1 MGRIIIK
8 GKEFTFE
15 QIRNG
20 QWPAQEPYFQTSLSF
35 CHDWLNG
42 KHLFELQ
49 TSGSTGTPKQIMVTR
64 AQMSS
69 SAKATRDFFNIP
81 VQANLLCCL
90 NTAMIAG
97 KMMLVRAMEWDS
109 ILYIVEP
116 QSNPL
121 LSIDPVQQFVFA
133 TMVPL
138 QLETCLHDAH
148 TAQMLTHIVHLL
160 IGGAPIADS
169 LRHKA
174 ALLPGNLYQT
184 YGMTET
190 VSHIALANLKAD
202 GALIYE
208 LLPGVACRQDEEEKL
223 AVKAPMTNDRWIWTN
238 DIVEMLSDRSF
249 IWKGRADFTINTGG
263 VKVQPEEVEAAA
275 VDIMAVH
282 FPGQR
287 YFVTALPDERLGQKV
302 ILLVEAEPVA
312 EPKVKEVLHQL
323 KTKLSAYH
331 APKDLLFVPNFAE
344 TASHKVNRDASLA
357 RWMASQAENAR
368 DPNR

>member
-1 MGRIIIK
+1 MGKIIINK
-8 GKEFTFE
+8 QEFPFQ
-15 QIRNG
+15 QIRENK
-20 QWPAQEPYFQTSLSF
+20 WPEQASYYQASLAF
-35 CHDWLNG
+35 CNEWLNG
-42 KHLFELQ
+42 KQSFELQ
-49 TSGSTGTPKQIMVTR
+49 SSGSTGTPKTIEVSR

-69 SAKATRDFFNIP
+69 SAKATGVFFGIRP
-81 VQANLLCCL
+81 EANLLCCL

-208 LLPGVACRQDEEEKL
+208 LLPGVACRQD
-223 AVKAPMTNDRWIWTN
+223 
-238 DIVEMLSDRSF
+238 
-249 IWKGRADFTINTGG
+249 
-263 VKVQPEEVEAAA
+263 
-275 VDIMAVH
+275 
-282 FPGQR
+282 
-287 YFVTALPDERLGQKV
+287 
-302 ILLVEAEPVA
+302 
-312 EPKVKEVLHQL
+312 
-323 KTKLSAYH
+323 
-331 APKDLLFVPNFAE
+331 
-344 TASHKVNRDASLA
+344 
-357 RWMASQAENAR
+357 
-368 DPNR
+368 